1 MAVSSALVVNFV
13 LQNYILPTV
22 ADETAT
28 RGVFWSKYKKILTI
42 PPPGNI
48 FWSKF
53 GAKNCC
59 LGTFETLNCRMLG
72 IFNVSFSVNSNHNNI
87 LGHLKIHRSLEF
99 IEFSE

>member
-1 MAVSSALVVNFV
+1 MTELAKFLLDLAVSSALVVNFV

-53 GAKNCC
+53 GAKI
-59 LGTFETLNCRMLG
+59 G
-72 IFNVSFSVNSNHNNI
+72 VSA
-87 LGHLKIHRSLEF
+87 LLKL
-99 IEFSE
+99 

>member
-42 PPPGNI
+42 PPLGNI

-53 GAKNCC
+53 GAKI
-59 LGTFETLNCRMLG
+59 G
-72 IFNVSFSVNSNHNNI
+72 VSA
-87 LGHLKIHRSLEF
+87 LLKL
-99 IEFSE
+99 